1 MPYSEQQ
8 TAAELEP
15 SRDRSGRAAQLDHA
29 YTSVSDMRLVPFG
42 KGTAIRRAIVLDF
55 PFLPLMLTI
64 VPPGSDC
71 RSIHKA
77 IFLTS
82 SKRSERLVIAP
93 ASFSIYFLAT
103 LYPA

>member
-15 SRDRSGRAAQLDHA
+15 SRDRSGRAAQTRPGLYLGERHA
-29 YTSVSDMRLVPFG
+29 SCAVWQG
-42 KGTAIRRAIVLDF
+42 NCDF

-82 SKRSERLVIAP
+82 SKR
-93 ASFSIYFLAT
+93 ASSLCLSLSVPVNLQAVRT
-103 LYPA
+103 ARDCAR